1 MNAARNLV
9 LKNLN
14 DEAKRSHINLIELP
28 AEITTCILQWLS
40 SDDLFNLRAT
50 CHTFKACCDN
60 LPESF
65 LYGKIFASRIK
76 STYFVDMFR
85 NATAATE
92 NSSKYDNLVSCIIT
106 HCANKS
112 NFDRLFSILLFAG
125 IHIAT
130 YSHGYMPCPIH
141 GFYYL
146 RKTPAYRD
154 ENGAINCTVAAFMR
168 PSEINSKSILF
179 CAANPNAMGL
189 TEVVLLRCHTGMC
202 AFHNVTLLV
211 NTSGDL
217 KLRACLPGAP
227 ILLCDR
233 CGEPLLIGTEHLR
246 TCATCHRSFCKNCV
260 HRCYRGCNH
269 VHCNDC
275 QVKNPCARE
284 SHKNNC
290 DRCDCSLFAT
300 VIEDFI
306 SKKLVD
312 QTCCQR
318 CFERVCHRCGGSWS
332 FRCDDCHLLRRVCNK
347 CHDGIWPHTD
357 ICQWCYEVKPIATLK
372 DVPRRNL
379 RCITE
384 FFHAK

>member
-65 LYGKIFASRIK
+65 LYDKIFASRIK

-85 NATAATE
+85 NAAVVE
-92 NSSKYDNLVSCIIT
+92 NNDAYAKLVSCIIT
-106 HCANKS
+106 HYANES
-112 NFDRLFSILLFAG
+112 NFDRLFGILLFAG
-125 IHIAT
+125 IHIVKI
-130 YSHGYMPCPIH
+130 SHGVDPCPLH
-141 GFYYL
+141 GFYCL
-146 RKTPAYRD
+146 CRMPVYRD
-154 ENGAINCTVAAFMR
+154 ETGKTNSTITAFLPLRQNNVKLREFCAIN
-168 PSEINSKSILF
+168 
-179 CAANPNAMGL
+179 PNVLGL
-189 TEVVLLRCHTGMC
+189 TEVVDLSCLEGNQC
-202 AFHNVTLLV
+202 AFRNVTLLL
-211 NTSGDL
+211 NDR
-217 KLRACLPGAP
+217 KDRACMVGAP
-227 ILLCDR
+227 LLQCVR
-233 CGEPLLIGTEHLR
+233 CGEPLLIGTERLS
-246 TCATCHRSFCKNCV
+246 TCATCHRSFCKSCV
-260 HRCYRGCNH
+260 RRCYRGGNH
-269 VHCNDC
+269 AHCRDC
-275 QVKNPCARE
+275 QVKNPCAGG

-306 SKKLVD
+306 SEKLYD
-312 QTCCQR
+312 RARCPR
-318 CFERVCHRCGGSWS
+318 CFDVVCHRCGYWS